1 MAFKSPSSKKLL
13 IILLF
18 WVFWACPALAWA
30 VTPPLPAHPSQYVV
44 DLAGV
49 MDANSQA
56 RLNTMLRDLE
66 ARTTAQVVVLTLNS
80 LEGEPIEDFSH
91 QTAVKW
97 GIGQK
102 GKDNGVLLTVAV
114 QDHKYRIEVGYGL
127 EGDLPDSLVGSIGRQ
142 YLVPSFRRGDFAGG
156 ITAAVT
162 EITNTIAGGKGVG
175 KTGGAAGG
183 YQGETLPG
191 KGMGHFSLAL
201 ILFIFFI
208 IALLAFIV
216 FSEPRG
222 ARANRG
228 GGSGGFWFFWL
239 LLQLFGGPGGGGGWS
254 GGGGGGGFSG
264 GGGDFGGGGASGG
277 W

>member
-1 MAFKSPSSKKLL
+1 MAFKSPSSKNLL

-18 WVFWACPALAWA
+18 WAWPTLAWA

-49 MDANSQA
+49 IDANSQA

-80 LEGEPIEDFSH
+80 LEGEPIENFSH

-142 YLVPSFRRGDFAGG
+142 YLVPSFRQGNFAGG
-156 ITAAVT
+156 ISAAVT
-162 EITNTIAGGKGVG
+162 AITNIISGGKGAG

-183 YQGETLPG
+183 YHGETIPG
-191 KGMGHFSLAL
+191 KGMGDYSLAL
-201 ILFIFFI
+201 ILIIIFIMV
-208 IALLAFIV
+208 LLATIV
-216 FSEPRG
+216 FS
-222 ARANRG
+222 
-228 GGSGGFWFFWL
+228 GSGGRFWLIWL
-239 LLQLFGGPGGGGGWS
+239 LLQLFSGGGGGGGWS

-264 GGGDFGGGGASGG
+264 GGGDFGGGGASGD

>member
-13 IILLF
+13 IILLL
-18 WVFWACPALAWA
+18 WACPTLAWA

-49 MDANSQA
+49 IDANSQA

-66 ARTTAQVVVLTLNS
+66 ARTTSQVVVLTLNS

-114 QDHKYRIEVGYGL
+114 KDHKYRIEVGYGL
-127 EGDLPDSLVGSIGRQ
+127 EGYLPDSLVGSIGRQ
-142 YLVPSFRRGDFAGG
+142 YLVPSFRQGDFAGG
-156 ITAAVT
+156 ITATVT
-162 EITNTIAGGKGVG
+162 EITNIIAGGKGVG
-175 KTGGAAGG
+175 QTGGAAGG
-183 YQGETLPG
+183 YQGGTVPG
-191 KGMGHFSLAL
+191 KGMGHVNLPL
-201 ILFIFFI
+201 ILFIVFI
-208 IALLAFIV
+208 IALLASIV
-216 FSEPRG
+216 SS
-222 ARANRG
+222 ARG
-228 GGSGGFWFFWL
+228 GKFWL
-239 LLQLFGGPGGGGGWS
+239 IWFLLQLFS
-254 GGGGGGGFSG
+254 GGGGGGGSGGGGDFSG

>member
-1 MAFKSPSSKKLL
+1 MALKSSSARKLL
-13 IILLF
+13 TILLF
-18 WVFWACPALAWA
+18 WVLGACPALAWA
-30 VTPPLPAHPSQYVV
+30 VTPPLPAHPDQYVV

-49 MDANSQA
+49 LDASSQA

-80 LEGEPIEDFSH
+80 LEGEPIEEFSH

-114 QDHKYRIEVGYGL
+114 KDHQYRIEVGYGL
-127 EGDLPDSLVGSIGRQ
+127 EGDLPDSLVGSIGRE
-142 YLVPSFRRGDFAGG
+142 YLVPNFRRGDYAGG
-156 ITAAVT
+156 IIAAVT
-162 EITNTIAGGKGVG
+162 EIANTISGPKGVG
-175 KTGGAAGG
+175 KTGGAAGT
-183 YQGETLPG
+183 YRGETRPG
-191 KGMGHFSLAL
+191 KGTGENLNLIFTLF
-201 ILFIFFI
+201 ILFVC
-208 IALLAFIV
+208 ALLAFIV
-216 FSEPRG
+216 FRGPRG
-222 ARANRG
+222 GRGNR
-228 GGSGGFWFFWL
+228 GSGGGGFWLTLL
-239 LLQLFGGPGGGGGWS
+239 LLQFFGGGGGGGWG

>member
-1 MAFKSPSSKKLL
+1 MAFKSPSSRKLL

-18 WVFWACPALAWA
+18 WVFWACPTLAWA

-49 MDANSQA
+49 MDASSQA

-114 QDHKYRIEVGYGL
+114 KDHKYRIEVGYGL
-127 EGDLPDSLVGSIGRQ
+127 EGSLPDSLVGSIGRQ

-162 EITNTIAGGKGVG
+162 AITIIIGGGKGVSQ
-175 KTGGAAGG
+175 TGGAAGG
-183 YQGETLPG
+183 YQGETVPG
-191 KGMGHFSLAL
+191 KGMGQSDL
-201 ILFIFFI
+201 ILILGIFFI
-208 IALLAFIV
+208 IALLASIV
-216 FSEPRG
+216 FSR
-222 ARANRG
+222 
-228 GGSGGFWFFWL
+228 SGRRFWL
-239 LLQLFGGPGGGGGWS
+239 IWFLLQLFSGGGGGGWS
-254 GGGGGGGFSG
+254 GGDGGGGFSG
-264 GGGDFGGGGASGG
+264 GGGDFGGGGASGS

>member
-1 MAFKSPSSKKLL
+1 MAFKSPSSKKIL

-18 WVFWACPALAWA
+18 WACPTLAWA

-49 MDANSQA
+49 IDANSQA

-66 ARTTAQVVVLTLNS
+66 ARTTTQVVVLTLNS

-142 YLVPSFRRGDFAGG
+142 YLVPSFRQGDFAGG

-162 EITNTIAGGKGVG
+162 EITNTISGGKGVG

-183 YQGETLPG
+183 YHWETMPR
-191 KGMGHFSLAL
+191 KGMGHFNLAL

-208 IALLAFIV
+208 IALLSFIL

-222 ARANRG
+222 ARANRKS
-228 GGSGGFWFFWL
+228 GSGGFWFFWL
-239 LLQLFGGPGGGGGWS
+239 ILQFFSGFGGGGGWS
-254 GGGGGGGFSG
+254 GGDGGGGFSG

>member
-1 MAFKSPSSKKLL
+1 MPFKSPSPKILL

-18 WVFWACPALAWA
+18 WACPTLAWA

-49 MDANSQA
+49 IDGNSQA
-56 RLNTMLRDLE
+56 RLNTRLRDLE
-66 ARTTAQVVVLTLNS
+66 ARTTVQVVVLTLNS

-156 ITAAVT
+156 ITAAVA
-162 EITNTIAGGKGVG
+162 EISNTLAGGKGVG

-183 YQGETLPG
+183 YPGETIPR
-191 KGMGHFSLAL
+191 KGRGHVNLT
-201 ILFIFFI
+201 IVLFILFI
-208 IALLAFIV
+208 IALLTFIV
-216 FSEPRG
+216 LSEPRG
-222 ARANRG
+222 PRNNRRG
-228 GGSGGFWFFWL
+228 GGGGFWLFWL
-239 LLQLFGGPGGGGGWS
+239 ILQFFGGFRGGGGWS